1 MSFFEQYHALFHSI
15 DKPFAF
21 VDMNAFNQNFEN
33 LKKRCNGLPIR
44 IATKSIRAAGILDYL
59 RTEKDI
65 NRWMCFTVSE
75 ATFLSEKGFDNLLVA
90 YPTLQETK
98 IIEMCPELKKGKT
111 IYLTA
116 DNIHQLEKINQI
128 AKENDVII
136 PISLDVDISDQFYGI
151 YFGVYRSSIKT
162 IQQFKDC
169 VDALDRLPFLKLRGV
184 MTYDAQIAGVADQ
197 LKTKQ
202 AINPIIQILK
212 KKSLKS
218 IQKKRE
224 QVIDILE
231 KRNKKLDFFNAG
243 GTGSLELTSNDK
255 NVTEITFGSGLF
267 QSTYF
272 DHYSNFQNRPAAAY
286 VLEVCRN
293 PKPNYY
299 TCLGGGYIA
308 SGSVGAEKLPTI
320 IYPLNAKLIKDEGA
334 GEVQTPFYCNE
345 KIDLSTKNF
354 AIFRHAKAGE
364 LCERFNHLY
373 LLSNGDQVDFI
384 PTYRGEGKCF
394 L

>member
-1 MSFFEQYHALFHSI
+1 MSFFNRYHDFFHKI

-21 VDMNAFNQNFEN
+21 VDMDALNQNFEN
-33 LKKRCNGLPIR
+33 LKQRCNGLPIR
-44 IATKSIRAAGILDYL
+44 IATKSIRSVGILEYL
-59 RTEKDI
+59 KNEKGI
-65 NRWMCFTVSE
+65 NRFMCFTVTE
-75 ATFLSEKGFDNLLVA
+75 AIFLSEKGFDNLLVA
-90 YPTLQETK
+90 YPTLQESM
-98 IIEMCPELKKGKT
+98 IVEMCAELKKGKT

-116 DNIHQLEKINQI
+116 DSIHQLERINEI
-128 AKENDVII
+128 AGQNNTTI

-162 IQQFKDC
+162 IKHFQECLDAFK
-169 VDALDRLPFLKLRGV
+169 RLPFIKLRGI

-202 AINPIIQILK
+202 AINPIIQTLK

-218 IQKKRE
+218 IHKKRE
-224 QVIDILE
+224 QITQIV
-231 KRNKKLDFFNAG
+231 NQQGNKLDFFNAG
-243 GTGSLELTSNDK
+243 GTGSLELVSKDK
-255 NVTEITFGSGLF
+255 NVTEVTFGSGLF

-308 SGSVGAEKLPTI
+308 SGSVGAEKLPSI
-320 IYPLNAKLIKDEGA
+320 IYPKNAKLIKDEGA
-334 GEVQTPFYCNE
+334 GEVQTPFYCKEN
-345 KIDLSTKNF
+345 IDLLQRNF

-373 LLSNGDQVDFI
+373 LLSNGEQVDFI